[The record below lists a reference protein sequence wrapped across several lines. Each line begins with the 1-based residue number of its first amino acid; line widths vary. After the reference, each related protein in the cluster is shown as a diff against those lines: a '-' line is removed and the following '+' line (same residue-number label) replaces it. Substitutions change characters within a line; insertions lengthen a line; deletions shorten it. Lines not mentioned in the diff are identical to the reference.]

1 MMWTIWHREA
11 ENKMKLKGITDNGQR
26 IKYPRR
32 YAGAELTNIREKEER
47 RVFEANREREVGGRP
62 THMNRWWRA

>member
-1 MMWTIWHREA
+1 
-11 ENKMKLKGITDNGQR
+11 MKLKGITDNGQR

-32 YAGAELTNIREKEER
+32 YAGAEHTNIWKKEER
-47 RVFEANREREVGGRP
+47 RVFEANGGEGVGRP